1 MKVKSPKAGRLIL
14 PGVLAVE
21 AVAIA
26 TGLIEYPQGL
36 SAVLL
41 IELTLAALVLVE
53 ITRAVLAVRAGKRD
67 DVDWPTAL
75 EHGLSAVMPRRVAA
89 MARHE
94 LLLWRAL
101 LLAVSRRTDVS
112 GQETAIPYAGPLL
125 PVLVA
130 VLVVDG
136 IGIVVLHL
144 LLPWPAVRLA
154 MLVVGVLGLVWLAG
168 FLAGLRVYPHA
179 VGPDRLRIRFGA
191 LREYRI
197 RPADVTA
204 VYRQRS
210 WDISGMT
217 AVLDGDLVVPV
228 MNGTTVVVEL
238 APGSSVGM
246 SRLDETVDVR
256 RVYFAADDP
265 AAAVRAIAVSMPS
278 APER

>member
-1 MKVKSPKAGRLIL
+1 M
-14 PGVLAVE
+14 
-21 AVAIA
+21 
-26 TGLIEYPQGL
+26 
-36 SAVLL
+36 LL

-75 EHGLSAVMPRRVAA
+75 EHGLSAVMPRRVVA
-89 MARHE
+89 MAA
-94 LLLWRAL
+94 RA
-101 LLAVSRRTDVS
+101 AAVAGAATGVSRRTDVS

-204 VYRQRS
+204 VYRQQRS

-228 MNGTTVVVEL
+228 TNGTTVVVEL
-238 APGSSVGM
+238 APGISVGT

>member
-1 MKVKSPKAGRLIL
+1 M
-14 PGVLAVE
+14 
-21 AVAIA
+21 
-26 TGLIEYPQGL
+26 
-36 SAVLL
+36 LL

-75 EHGLSAVMPRRVAA
+75 EHGLSAVMPRRVVA
-89 MARHE
+89 MAA
-94 LLLWRAL
+94 RA
-101 LLAVSRRTDVS
+101 AAVAGAATGVSRRTDVS

-204 VYRQRS
+204 VYSQQRS

-217 AVLDGDLVVPV
+217 AVLDGDLVPVIERDDGGRGAGARHQRRHVP
-228 MNGTTVVVEL
+228 
-238 APGSSVGM
+238 PGRDGRRATRVLRGG
-246 SRLDETVDVR
+246 RPCGGRPCHCRVDAQR
-256 RVYFAADDP
+256 P
-265 AAAVRAIAVSMPS
+265 
-278 APER
+278 